1 MKNFWKILG
10 FEYLGCIRNKAFIIV
25 TILLLVLSLVTTSI
39 PAIISALKSAE
50 TGEDDPDA
58 EKPVIFI
65 GGNDIYSE
73 DEIRGEL
80 AKYYP
85 GYELKIGK
93 EDEDAVKK
101 NVNKGKYS
109 FAVIYTSPLSYTY
122 VTKNNSLYSADKELV
137 SGATKSI
144 YVQRFMKD
152 NGVDAKKAA
161 EITNAAVAYTEI
173 TTGTDSSKS
182 FIPVYLLMCILFV
195 AIVSYGQL
203 VAQSVV
209 SEKNTR
215 AMELL
220 ITCARPTELMFG
232 KVIGS
237 GLAGLTQL
245 TLILSVTFTSFN
257 TVTTKHLD
265 QNVLDFL
272 NFPLSTVLYALL
284 FFILGYFMFSFL
296 VGALASF
303 AGKSEDLSNLTAP
316 VNFIMMAV
324 YMIMI
329 FMSGSDSFN
338 SPFMTAL
345 SYIPL
350 SSPMAMFMRINLSD
364 VAVWEICL
372 SVALQMAT
380 VWLTGLLAAAIYK
393 VGVLMYGKPPKLSEI
408 FKLTFTKK

>member
-25 TILLLVLSLVTTSI
+25 TILILVLSLVTTSL
-39 PAIISALKSAE
+39 PAIITALKFAE
-50 TGEDDPDA
+50 TEDNDPDA

-65 GGNDIYSE
+65 SSDIYSE
-73 DEIRGEL
+73 NEIMGEL

-85 GYELKIGK
+85 GHDIKTGK
-93 EDEDAVKK
+93 EDKESVKK
-101 NVNKGKYS
+101 NVDKGKYS

-122 VTKNNSLYSADKELV
+122 VTKNNSLYNADNEII
-137 SGATKSI
+137 SGATKSL
-144 YVQRFMKD
+144 YVQSFMSQ
-152 NGVDAKKAA
+152 NGIDPKKAA
-161 EITNAAVAYTEI
+161 EVTNAVVSYDQI
-173 TTGTDSSKS
+173 TTGTDTAKS
-182 FIPVYLLMCILFV
+182 FIPVYILMCMLFV

-220 ITCARPTELMFG
+220 ITCAKPTELMFG

-245 TLILSVTFTSFN
+245 TLILSVTFTSFK
-257 TVTTKHLD
+257 TVTTKHLE
-265 QNVLDFL
+265 QKILDFL

-284 FFILGYFMFSFL
+284 FFILGYFMFAFM

-329 FMSGSDSFN
+329 FMSNSDNFI

-350 SSPMAMFMRINLSD
+350 SSPLAMFMRCTLSD
-364 VAVWEICL
+364 VAAWEICL
-372 SVALQMAT
+372 SVAVQIIT
-380 VWLTGLLAAAIYK
+380 VWLTGMLAAAIYK
-393 VGVLMYGKPPKLSEI
+393 VGVLMYGKPPRLRDI
-408 FKLTFTKK
+408 IKLTFAKK

>member
-25 TILLLVLSLVTTSI
+25 TILILVLSLVTTSL
-39 PAIISALKSAE
+39 PAIITALKFAE
-50 TGEDDPDA
+50 TEDNDPDA

-65 GGNDIYSE
+65 SSDIYSE
-73 DEIRGEL
+73 NEIMGEL

-85 GYELKIGK
+85 GHDIKTGK
-93 EDEDAVKK
+93 EDKESVKK
-101 NVNKGKYS
+101 NVDKGKYS

-122 VTKNNSLYSADKELV
+122 VTKNNSLYNADNEII
-137 SGATKSI
+137 SGATKSL
-144 YVQRFMKD
+144 YVQSFMSQ
-152 NGVDAKKAA
+152 NGIDPKKAA
-161 EITNAAVAYTEI
+161 EVTNAVVSYDQI
-173 TTGTDSSKS
+173 TTGTDTAKS
-182 FIPVYLLMCILFV
+182 FIPVYILMCMLFV

-220 ITCARPTELMFG
+220 ITCAKPTELMFG

-245 TLILSVTFTSFN
+245 TLILSVTFTSFK
-257 TVTTKHLD
+257 TVTTKHLE
-265 QNVLDFL
+265 QNILDFL

-284 FFILGYFMFSFL
+284 FFILGYFMFAFM

-329 FMSGSDSFN
+329 FMSNSDNFI
-338 SPFMTAL
+338 SPFMIAL

-350 SSPMAMFMRINLSD
+350 SSPLAMFMRCTLSD
-364 VAVWEICL
+364 VAAWEICL
-372 SVALQMAT
+372 SVAVQIIT
-380 VWLTGLLAAAIYK
+380 VWLTGMLAAAIYK
-393 VGVLMYGKPPKLSEI
+393 VGVLMYGKPPRLRDI
-408 FKLTFTKK
+408 IKLTCAKK

>member
-25 TILLLVLSLVTTSI
+25 TILILVLSLVTTSL
-39 PAIISALKSAE
+39 PAIITALKFAE
-50 TGEDDPDA
+50 TEDNDPDA

-65 GGNDIYSE
+65 SSDIYSE
-73 DEIRGEL
+73 NEIMGEL

-85 GYELKIGK
+85 GHDIKTGK
-93 EDEDAVKK
+93 EDKESVKK
-101 NVNKGKYS
+101 NVDKGKYS

-122 VTKNNSLYSADKELV
+122 VTKNNSLYNADNEII
-137 SGATKSI
+137 SGATKSL
-144 YVQRFMKD
+144 YVQSFMSQ
-152 NGVDAKKAA
+152 NGIDPKKAA
-161 EITNAAVAYTEI
+161 EVTNAAVSYDQI
-173 TTGTDSSKS
+173 TTGTDTAKS
-182 FIPVYLLMCILFV
+182 FIPVYILMCMLFV

-220 ITCARPTELMFG
+220 ITCAKPTELMFG

-245 TLILSVTFTSFN
+245 TLILSVTFTSFK
-257 TVTTKHLD
+257 TVTTKHLE
-265 QNVLDFL
+265 QKILDFL

-284 FFILGYFMFSFL
+284 FFILGYFMFAFM

-329 FMSGSDSFN
+329 FMSNSDNFI

-350 SSPMAMFMRINLSD
+350 SSPLAMFMRCTLSD
-364 VAVWEICL
+364 VAAWEICL
-372 SVALQMAT
+372 SVAVQIIT
-380 VWLTGLLAAAIYK
+380 VWLTGMLAAAIYK
-393 VGVLMYGKPPKLSEI
+393 VGVLMYGKPPRLRDI
-408 FKLTFTKK
+408 IKLTFAKK

>member
-25 TILLLVLSLVTTSI
+25 TILILVLSLVTTSL
-39 PAIISALKSAE
+39 PAIITALKFAE
-50 TGEDDPDA
+50 TEDNDPDA

-65 GGNDIYSE
+65 SSDIYSE
-73 DEIRGEL
+73 NEIMGEL

-85 GYELKIGK
+85 GHDIKTGK
-93 EDEDAVKK
+93 EDKESVKK
-101 NVNKGKYS
+101 NVDKGKYS

-122 VTKNNSLYSADKELV
+122 VTKNNSLYNADNEII
-137 SGATKSI
+137 SGATKSL
-144 YVQRFMKD
+144 YVQSFMSQ
-152 NGVDAKKAA
+152 NGIDPKKAA
-161 EITNAAVAYTEI
+161 EVTNAAVSYDQI
-173 TTGTDSSKS
+173 TTGTDTAKS
-182 FIPVYLLMCILFV
+182 FIPVYILMCMLFV

-220 ITCARPTELMFG
+220 ITCAKPTELMFG

-245 TLILSVTFTSFN
+245 TLILSVTFTSFK
-257 TVTTKHLD
+257 TVTTKHLE
-265 QNVLDFL
+265 QKILDFL

-284 FFILGYFMFSFL
+284 FFILGYFMFAFM

-329 FMSGSDSFN
+329 FMSNSDNFI

-350 SSPMAMFMRINLSD
+350 SSPLAMFMRCTLSD

-372 SVALQMAT
+372 SVAVQIIT
-380 VWLTGLLAAAIYK
+380 VWLTGMLAAAIYK
-393 VGVLMYGKPPKLSEI
+393 VGVLMYGKPPRLRDI
-408 FKLTFTKK
+408 IKLTFAKK